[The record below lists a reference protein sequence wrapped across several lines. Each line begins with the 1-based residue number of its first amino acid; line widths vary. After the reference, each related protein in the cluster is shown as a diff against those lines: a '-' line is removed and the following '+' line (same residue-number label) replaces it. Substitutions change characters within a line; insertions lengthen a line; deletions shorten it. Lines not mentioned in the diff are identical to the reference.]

1 MDTKN
6 SVVLIGRLVADP
18 SLRYLEN
25 GTAVGGFSIAVNRST
40 RKPDGSF
47 EDSLDGFFDCEIF
60 GGLAETVA
68 ETLKK
73 GNVVQVSGS
82 LLQKKFKT
90 RNGQQVSRVEI
101 RARTIGRVLEAPRA
115 AAPQNGQAAAV
126 PEAAPVAQP
135 AAEVQEAQIPQ
146 PA

>member
-6 SVVLIGRLVADP
+6 SVVLVGRLVADP
-18 SLRYLEN
+18 SLKYLDS
-25 GTAVGGFSIAVNRST
+25 GDAVATFSIAVNRST

-47 EDSLDGFFDCEIF
+47 EDKLDGFFDCQIF
-60 GGLAETVA
+60 GGLAETVV

-90 RNGQQVSRVEI
+90 RQGQSVSRVEI
-101 RARTIGRVLEAPRA
+101 RVRTVGRVLEAPRA
-115 AAPQNGQAAAV
+115 ATPQNGEVRTQQPAAV
-126 PEAAPVAQP
+126 PDQATV
-135 AAEVQEAQIPQ
+135 PQ